1 MYYKRKNCM
10 VNSGNLNLGVINL
23 SKIVSLF
30 NKHLVTEV
38 LFHDAH
44 CIVTIFK
51 IEKKYTVLL
60 KCYLLI

>member
-30 NKHLVTEV
+30 NKLLVTEV
-38 LFHDAH
+38 SFHDAH
-44 CIVTIFK
+44 CIVIIFK
-51 IEKKYTVLL
+51 IEKTHTVLL
-60 KCYLLI
+60 TCYLLM

>member
-1 MYYKRKNCM
+1 M

-30 NKHLVTEV
+30 NKLLVTEV
-38 LFHDAH
+38 SFHDAH
-44 CIVTIFK
+44 CLVTIFK